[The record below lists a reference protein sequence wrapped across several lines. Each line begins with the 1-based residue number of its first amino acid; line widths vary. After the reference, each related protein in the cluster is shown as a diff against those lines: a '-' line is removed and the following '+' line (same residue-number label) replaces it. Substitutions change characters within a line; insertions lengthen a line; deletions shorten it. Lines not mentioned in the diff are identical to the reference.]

1 MLLTVCPQSIRVP
14 VSRAEPLYIP
24 VTASLLT
31 VDEKWTEGL
40 FTERAR
46 TCMQTAPH
54 TTYNTH
60 HLHRAHS
67 ARPQPSKTT
76 FTLVCNA
83 TQQAVAHSQAQQRHQ
98 LQAPPA
104 HTNMLQPPQRS
115 GWSLGPLAS
124 PHAYGL
130 SGPHGRLHVDHMAQ
144 YHTCRHTPP
153 PQTPPGL
160 MVTTER
166 TD

>member
-1 MLLTVCPQSIRVP
+1 
-14 VSRAEPLYIP
+14 
-24 VTASLLT
+24 LT

-60 HLHRAHS
+60 HLHCAHS

-76 FTLVCNA
+76 FTLVCTP

-124 PHAYGL
+124 PHGPAWPHAYGL
-130 SGPHGRLHVDHMAQ
+130 SGPHGRLHVDHLAVCMW
-144 YHTCRHTPP
+144 TTWPNTTPADTLP
-153 PQTPPGL
+153 HP
-160 MVTTER
+160 
-166 TD
+166 